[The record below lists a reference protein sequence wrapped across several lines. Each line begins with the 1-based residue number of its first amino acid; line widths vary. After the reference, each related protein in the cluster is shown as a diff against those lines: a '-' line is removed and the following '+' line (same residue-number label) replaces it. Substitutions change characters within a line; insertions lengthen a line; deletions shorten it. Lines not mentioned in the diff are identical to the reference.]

1 MDGTI
6 IDSTN
11 AIVKHWHQIG
21 KEIGVDPEVILA
33 TSHGRRSID
42 VLEILEPSRANW
54 ECTCIFFLPIL
65 ALVLALARARLSLVM
80 FLVSLST
87 HPRPPTSCPYRRLII
102 LPETACLTPLPTVK
116 KRRENDL
123 CKQAGARSKSTDYL

>member
-21 KEIGVDPEVILA
+21 KEIGVEPEVILA

-42 VLEILEPSRANW
+42 VLEILSPERANW
-54 ECTCIFFLPIL
+54 ECTCILLLQLPAFFPFFFLSMSL
-65 ALVLALARARLSLVM
+65 ARLFHISIPSLDCLVLLLSHHLLLIRTSDRSYGPQTVDVFHTRRKIRTM
-80 FLVSLST
+80 SLIGYT
-87 HPRPPTSCPYRRLII
+87 CEQT
-102 LPETACLTPLPTVK
+102 
-116 KRRENDL
+116 
-123 CKQAGARSKSTDYL
+123 